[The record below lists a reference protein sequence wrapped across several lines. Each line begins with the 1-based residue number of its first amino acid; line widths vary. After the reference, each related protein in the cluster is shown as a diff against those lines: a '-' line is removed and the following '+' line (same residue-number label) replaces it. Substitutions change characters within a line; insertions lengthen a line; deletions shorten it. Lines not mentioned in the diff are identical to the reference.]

1 MATDHDLEA
10 EAARELRELSEDL
23 ASDLGDPLRLGELL
37 EVLGWGAQSLHGDL
51 AEDPAG
57 PAVFKP
63 RWRRGAS
70 PPEPGPSRVWDL
82 RDSAFVDA
90 GDLLSRLARGLAAA
104 TGAPPSLDDLVRLL
118 GQGLR
123 RTEPGLLAD
132 LDPADLRGLSVAKQR
147 APKRAKAG
155 DIVAIPTANGRYFL
169 AVTLDR
175 NVFGT
180 ALGLFVG
187 THPPQAISVSRHPP
201 AVPRPMYVGDEEE
214 ALASGR
220 WRIIGHDEGL
230 RELFPAKPEIFHRP
244 RADVPMPSVGPYGSA
259 ETPDGD
265 LRPLSEEEAREVGL
279 MDPDFSQAYTTDEL
293 ERRLDAE
300 SG

>member
-1 MATDHDLEA
+1 MAKDHDLEA
-10 EAARELRELSEDL
+10 EAARELEGLSEQL
-23 ASDLGDPLRLGELL
+23 ASDLGGSLRLGELL

-51 AEDPAG
+51 AEEPTG

-70 PPEPGPSRVWDL
+70 PPEPGPSRVGDL
-82 RDSAFVDA
+82 NDSAFVDA

-104 TGAPPSLDDLVRLL
+104 TGAPPSLDDLAKLL

-123 RTEPGLLAD
+123 RTEPELLAD
-132 LDPADLRGLSVAKQR
+132 LDPADLSGLSVAKQR
-147 APKRAKAG
+147 APKRAKVG
-155 DIVAIPTANGRYFL
+155 DIVAIPAANGRYFL
-169 AVTLDR
+169 AVALDR

-180 ALGLFVG
+180 ALGLFEG
-187 THPPQAISVSRHPP
+187 THPAQAISVSRHPP
-201 AVPRPMYVGDEEE
+201 TAPRPVYVGDDEEPV
-214 ALASGR
+214 ASGR
-220 WRIIGHDEGL
+220 WRIIGHDDGL

-244 RADVPMPSVGPYGSA
+244 RTGGPLPSVGPHGAA

-279 MDPDFSQAYTTDEL
+279 MDPDFRQAYTPDQL

-300 SG
+300 SS